1 MNLRMNIF
9 GKGQGLDG
17 DKTSTGATCIAN
29 QAQAST
35 KGVAGCS
42 KATRPPPALAAVKKE
57 RSSTANHVGARMA
70 YPPK

>member
-29 QAQAST
+29 QARGFNEGRRWLLEGD
-35 KGVAGCS
+35 K
-42 KATRPPPALAAVKKE
+42 PPPALAAVKKE

-70 YPPK
+70 YPP